1 MERRGTTLKH
11 AMKERDG
18 LGIPVAVCGLKQTML
33 SVDEELVDLLTFLG
47 AEQARRCATCD
58 AEREQAPKFDPVSR
72 PAHYNQGKVE
82 CIDAIEAATTG
93 LTGIEAYCTGQ
104 VIKYIWRWKYK
115 NGVEDLEKC
124 AWYLDRLIKHL
135 KKEKTP

>member
-1 MERRGTTLKH
+1 MERRDTTLTH
-11 AMKERDG
+11 
-18 LGIPVAVCGLKQTML
+18 
-33 SVDEELVDLLTFLG
+33 
-47 AEQARRCATCD
+47 D
-58 AEREQAPKFDPVSR
+58 AEREQAPKFDPVSK

-115 NGVEDLEKC
+115 NGVQDLEKC
-124 AWYLDRLIKHL
+124 AWHLDRLIKHL
-135 KKEKTP
+135 KREEKAS